1 MTKLAQESIDLLRQ
15 MVRTPSP
22 SFGEEDVCA
31 LIAAALKGWGIDC
44 RTVGRNILAFN
55 SRYDESL
62 PTLVLDAHIDT
73 VPAAASYTRDPLD
86 PGTDEEIVYGLG
98 SNDDGGSVV
107 SMIAAFRH
115 FYDKPM
121 PINIALALSCEEER
135 SGPDGARFLYSP
147 EGPLCPGKAQWVIIG
162 EPTGMRAAT
171 SERGLL
177 VLDCEAQ
184 GVSGHAAR
192 GEGVNALY
200 IAMEDIAALRAHKF
214 TRISPKT
221 GEVRLMVTQ
230 IAAGTAHNVVPDKCT
245 FVVDIR
251 PNELYT
257 NEEIV
262 EELQAICRSTLKARN
277 LTNRSSATYDG
288 SPLEKTALAL
298 GVETFSSPT
307 TSNWMRTGRD
317 AIKMG
322 PGDSSRSHRANEYI
336 LCSEIVD
343 AVEKYI
349 KFVENFYGNTME

>member
-1 MTKLAQESIDLLRQ
+1 MKRIIQDSIDLLRQ

-22 SFGEEDVCA
+22 SFGEEDVCV
-31 LIAAALKGWGIDC
+31 LIADSLRGWGVEC
-44 RTVGRNILAFN
+44 TTVGRNILAFN
-55 SRYDESL
+55 RRYDASK
-62 PTLVLDAHIDT
+62 PTLVFDAHIDT
-73 VPAAASYTRDPLD
+73 VPAASTYTRDPLD
-86 PGTDEEIVYGLG
+86 PGMDTDIVYGLG

-107 SMIAAFRH
+107 SMIAAFRY
-115 FYDKPM
+115 FYDVPM
-121 PINIALALSCEEER
+121 PINLALALSCEEER
-135 SGPDGARFLYSP
+135 SGPDGARFLYGAD
-147 EGPLCPGKAQWVIIG
+147 GPLAPGKAQWVIIG

-177 VLDCEAQ
+177 VLDCEAH

-214 TRISPKT
+214 TRISSKT
-221 GEVRLMVTQ
+221 GEVRLTVTQ
-230 IAAGTAHNVVPDKCT
+230 IAAGSAHNVVPDRCT

-257 NEEIV
+257 NEEILN
-262 EELQAICRSTLKARN
+262 ELQVICRSTLKARN
-277 LTNRSSATYDG
+277 LTNRSSATFDG
-288 SPLEKTALAL
+288 SPLEKTALSL
-298 GVETFSSPT
+298 GIETFSSPT

-322 PGDSSRSHRANEYI
+322 PGESSRSHKANEYI

-349 KFVENFYGNTME
+349 KFVENFYGNTVE